1 MRGYAVI
8 DVETTGLYPGCQDRI
23 VEIAVVSLACNGQVT
38 GEWSTL
44 VNPHRDV
51 GPTHIH
57 GIKASDVY
65 SAPSFDE
72 IAGSVIQLLMR
83 LAKQYLPHSGRSLSA
98 CCSSAEIKLSNAHSA
113 LGDARATGHL
123 FARYLSTAGLPP
135 PWAALDAHA
144 SADHWPAATDR
155 CDVHQLRREDAFVPG
170 EGAWLERLIN
180 RLPQASEAQDAD
192 EYFAMLDRALLDRYL
207 SLSEQDSLVELAAEL
222 QLGPDDV
229 RSLNEDYLTVL
240 VEEALADGVLTAE
253 ERDDLLHIA
262 RMLGLDD
269 AMVEKILTQGIGHRP
284 RRACHHR
291 KLRLRPGD
299 LVALTGDMELPR
311 ADWVECAHRAGL
323 RVGTLTRKTKVLVAA
338 DPDSSQEKPVKPG
351 RMASR
356 SSLKGPLPRWLPR
369 ATEIVGTAICPL
381 LSRERQRRGPYSPP
395 PSIGAEWREH
405 SSSFRRR
412 QAVHEFRRVSV
423 GHRRDGPNWPGL
435 RRCGQASVAM
445 SSTVRSSRYRR

>member
-1 MRGYAVI
+1 MMRGYAVI

-72 IAGSVIQLLMR
+72 IAGSVIQLLRERILVGHNLSFDSRFLAAEFRRLNMCVPLEPSHGLCTMR

-98 CCSSAEIKLSNAHSA
+98 CCSSAQIKLSNAHSA

-144 SADHWPAATDR
+144 SADHWPATDR

-180 RLPQASEAQDAD
+180 RLPQASQAQDAD

-207 SLSEQDSLVELAAEL
+207 SLSEQDSLVELATEP

-240 VEEALADGVLTAE
+240 AEEALADGVLAAE
-253 ERDDLLHIA
+253 ERDDLLHVA

-269 AMVEKILTQGIGHRP
+269 AMVAKILTQGIGHRP

-291 KLRLRPGD
+291 KVRLRPGD

-311 ADWVECAHRAGL
+311 ADWVECVHRAGL
-323 RVGTLTRKTKVLVAA
+323 RVGALTRKTKVLVAA
-338 DPDSSQEKPVKPG
+338 DPDSQSGKARKARAYGIPVITEGAFAPMVAQSYRDCRHGDLPDVEPG
-351 RMASR
+351 AATPR
-356 SSLKGPLPRWLPR
+356 S
-369 ATEIVGTAICPL
+369 V
-381 LSRERQRRGPYSPP
+381 
-395 PSIGAEWREH
+395 
-405 SSSFRRR
+405 
-412 QAVHEFRRVSV
+412 
-423 GHRRDGPNWPGL
+423 
-435 RRCGQASVAM
+435 
-445 SSTVRSSRYRR
+445 